1 MHVAPG
7 QDLSS
12 LNSLRSNAAQGDSQS
27 LKKAAQQFE
36 ALLLQQMIKSM
47 RDAVPRA
54 NGQASSAMSQYESLH
69 DQQLAQELARK
80 GTLGLAETIERQLSG
95 TPALPVSPDRLHLH
109 RASATAG
116 ASGVEGLKPGGAQT
130 QFISEVRPYAERA
143 AARLGI
149 DPDILVAQA
158 ALETG
163 WGQFVPRNAQGES
176 SHNYFGIKADSRWEG
191 EQVTHRTKEFLGGR
205 ARSQVASFRAYSSA
219 QQSFEDY
226 AEFVASQP
234 RYQQALNA
242 SSAHSYL
249 NELQRAGYATDPH
262 YADKIMGILPRLRP
276 DASMAAQQSLD
287 AGVTAASQNLFPEV
301 DSS

>member
-69 DQQLAQELARK
+69 DQQLAQALARK

-95 TPALPVSPDRLHLH
+95 TPALPLSPDRLHLG
-109 RASATAG
+109 RTPAAA
-116 ASGVEGLKPGGAQT
+116 AAPGVEGLKPGAAQT
-130 QFISEVRPYAERA
+130 RFIDQVRPYAERA

-163 WGQFVPRNAQGES
+163 WGQFVPRNAEGES
-176 SHNYFGIKADSRWEG
+176 SHNYFGIKADSRWHG
-191 EQVTHRTKEFLGGR
+191 DRVTHRTTEFQGGR
-205 ARSQVASFRAYSSA
+205 ARAQVASFRAYPSA
-219 QQSFEDY
+219 EQSFEDY
-226 AEFVASQP
+226 AEFVSQQP
-234 RYQQALNA
+234 RYEQALKA
-242 SSAHSYL
+242 GSPQRYL

-262 YADKIMGILPRLRP
+262 YAEKILSILPRLRP
-276 DASMAAQQSLD
+276 DPAIAAQQSSD
-287 AGVTAASQNLFPEV
+287 AGIGTGSTTYSAEV
-301 DSS
+301 DRS

>member
-95 TPALPVSPDRLHLH
+95 TPALPVSPDRLHLG
-109 RASATAG
+109 RASVTAG
-116 ASGVEGLKPGGAQT
+116 ASGVEGLKPGAAQT
-130 QFISEVRPYAERA
+130 RFISEVRPYAERA

-163 WGQFVPRNAQGES
+163 WGSVCTSQCPRRKQPQLLRHQGRQS
-176 SHNYFGIKADSRWEG
+176 
-191 EQVTHRTKEFLGGR
+191 LGGR
-205 ARSQVASFRAYSSA
+205 TGNSSNQGVSGRARTVSSCL
-219 QQSFEDY
+219 
-226 AEFVASQP
+226 V
-234 RYQQALNA
+234 
-242 SSAHSYL
+242 SSL
-249 NELQRAGYATDPH
+249 LIGAT
-262 YADKIMGILPRLRP
+262 
-276 DASMAAQQSLD
+276 
-287 AGVTAASQNLFPEV
+287 VF
-301 DSS
+301 